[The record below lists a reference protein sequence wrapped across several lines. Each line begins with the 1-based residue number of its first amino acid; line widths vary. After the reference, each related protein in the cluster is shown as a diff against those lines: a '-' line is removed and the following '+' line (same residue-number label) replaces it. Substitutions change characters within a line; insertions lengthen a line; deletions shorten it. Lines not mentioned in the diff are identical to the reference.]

1 MSEKDIE
8 NVEIEA
14 LNDDE
19 LEAVAGGFAESMDTE
34 IHVKSESCCCTTG
47 GSNCSN

>member
-8 NVEIEA
+8 NIEIDE

-19 LEAVAGGFAESMDTE
+19 LESVAGGLADP
-34 IHVKSESCCCTTG
+34 SESCCCTTG
-47 GSNCSN
+47 GSNCSNGEIIQ